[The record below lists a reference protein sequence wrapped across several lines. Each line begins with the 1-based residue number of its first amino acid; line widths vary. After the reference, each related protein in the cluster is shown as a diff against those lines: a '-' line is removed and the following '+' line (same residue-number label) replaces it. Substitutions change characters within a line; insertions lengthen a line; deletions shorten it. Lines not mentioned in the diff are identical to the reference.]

1 MDYVITYVKAGT
13 ELPFEGEYQTS
24 STRYENQ
31 MTSSFSVYEAI
42 GTNPES
48 ERMEDW
54 TEIMGVD
61 IKREGKVPKG
71 TESETRIRIDKSAR
85 VSIDARDISNPE
97 SAVHN
102 DVQLKIN
109 N

>member
-1 MDYVITYVKAGT
+1 
-13 ELPFEGEYQTS
+13 
-24 STRYENQ
+24 